1 MTQVLP
7 RSILVVEDDELVRE
21 LLKNVLHFAGYK
33 PSSACDGE
41 EALHRL
47 ASESFDMIISDL
59 HMPKV
64 NGLALLE
71 QVKLLPQHVPFVML
85 TGQAADEDV
94 KRGLALGAEDYITKP
109 IFAQALLERVAEVF
123 DRSNGAA
130 PTDA

>member
-21 LLKNVLHFAGYK
+21 LLKNVLHFAGYR

-41 EALHRL
+41 EALLRL

-71 QVKLLPQHVPFVML
+71 QVKMPPQHVPFVML

-109 IFAQALLERVAEVF
+109 IFAQALLERVADVF
-123 DRSNGAA
+123 DRSNGVSPAEA
-130 PTDA
+130 